1 MTFLVL
7 FLLLIILIQ
16 PVFMAN
22 SSSFPTRED
31 KEKIFRMMFEAQN
44 KFRQGEIL
52 EDIQDV
58 MNDFPSDNY
67 KKTRRNFY
75 KNWQSCDEKY
85 RWPACCLWSEKK
97 KYKRTTSDCEHI
109 KGDVI
114 LENNVD
120 AISFQSL
127 LDIREI
133 QGSLVLRN
141 TTILEFGLPLL
152 ERIGFDDKSRS
163 KASLIIENN
172 KYLTHLRI
180 RKLVEIVK
188 HSSQKH
194 AIVENNPNLK
204 IDAKQ
209 YEIFK
214 KAANGSLDFEHF
226 NPPWRRYIRG
236 ITYELWPYFLF
247 GFMIIVVF
255 THHFIMLEVNEFRMK
270 RKDKEMIDC
279 LNKMRDS
286 TIAAE
291 LLIQTPMDVT
301 LAFDMDVLHLCT
313 DQTELIKKI
322 EKLLNENMPAFKGA
336 SSEVVSNKE

>member
-44 KFRQGEIL
+44 KFRQ
-52 EDIQDV
+52 
-58 MNDFPSDNY
+58 
-67 KKTRRNFY
+67 
-75 KNWQSCDEKY
+75 
-85 RWPACCLWSEKK
+85 ACCLWSEKK
-97 KYKRTTSDCEHI
+97 NYKRTTSDCEHI

-291 LLIQTPMDVT
+291 LL
-301 LAFDMDVLHLCT
+301 
-313 DQTELIKKI
+313 
-322 EKLLNENMPAFKGA
+322 
-336 SSEVVSNKE
+336 